1 MDRIV
6 SGKRHEEDLS
16 FDVNLRPRHLKEYI
30 GQSLLKENL
39 GIGIAAAKKRDEAL
53 DHVLLYGPPGLGKTT
68 LANILS
74 VEMGVNLKTTSGPAI
89 ERPADIVSILT
100 QMKNKEMLFI
110 DEIHRLPRVVE
121 EVLYPALED
130 RFVSWVI
137 DKGLKARTM
146 NLKLKQFTLI
156 GATTRYGMLSAPLRD
171 RFGSIHRLQYYDQED
186 MQLIIERSAKLLS
199 INADIEGIKQI
210 AIRSRGTPRVANRLL
225 KRVRDYAD
233 VLGDGRIST
242 KIASSALDKLQVDL
256 VGLDVGDH
264 MVLRAIIE
272 KFNGGPVGVETIAAA
287 INEESDT
294 IVEVYEPFLLQSGL
308 LDRTRRGRVATRRA
322 YDHYG
327 YEFPIGQNQPKM
339 F

>member
-6 SGKRHEEDLS
+6 SGKRHDEDLS

-30 GQSLLKENL
+30 GQSLLKENI
-39 GIGIAAAKKRDEAL
+39 GIAIAAAKKRDEAL

-74 VEMGVNLKTTSGPAI
+74 IEMGVNLKTTSGPAI
-89 ERPADIVSILT
+89 ERPADMVSILT
-100 QMKNKEMLFI
+100 QMKSKEMLFI

-121 EVLYPALED
+121 EVLYPAMED

-146 NLKLKQFTLI
+146 NLKLKPFTLL
-156 GATTRYGMLSAPLRD
+156 GATTRYGMLSAPLRN
-171 RFGSIHRLQYYDQED
+171 RFGSIYRLQYYDKKD
-186 MQLIIERSAKLLS
+186 MELIVQRSAQLLS
-199 INADIEGIKQI
+199 INADVEGINQI
-210 AIRSRGTPRVANRLL
+210 ATRSRGTPRVANRLL

-233 VLGDGRIST
+233 VLGDGHIS
-242 KIASSALDKLQVDL
+242 KKVASDALDKLQVDSA
-256 VGLDVGDH
+256 GLDVGDH
-264 MVLRAIIE
+264 MVIGAIIE

-287 INEESDT
+287 INEEPDT
-294 IVEVYEPFLLQSGL
+294 IIEVYEPFLLQTGL
-308 LDRTRRGRVATRRA
+308 LDRTRRGRVATRKA

-327 YEFPIGQNQPKM
+327 YEFSIDQNQPKM

>member
-6 SGKRHEEDLS
+6 SGQRHEEDLS
-16 FDVNLRPRHLKEYI
+16 FDVGLRPRHLKEYI
-30 GQSLLKENL
+30 GQSLLKENI

-53 DHVLLYGPPGLGKTT
+53 DHILLYGPPGLGKTT

-100 QMKNKEMLFI
+100 QMKDKEMLFI

-121 EVLYPALED
+121 EVLYPAMED

-146 NLKLKQFTLI
+146 NLKLKQFTLL

-171 RFGSIHRLQYYDQED
+171 RFGSIYRLQYYDQED
-186 MQLIIERSAKLLS
+186 MKLIIQRSAQLLS
-199 INADIEGIKQI
+199 INADTEGINQI
-210 AIRSRGTPRVANRLL
+210 ATRSRGTPRVANRLL

-233 VLGDGRIST
+233 VLGDGRISK
-242 KIASSALDKLQVDL
+242 KIASDALDKLQVDL

-264 MVLRAIIE
+264 MVLSAIIE
-272 KFNGGPVGVETIAAA
+272 KFDGGPVGVETIAAA
-287 INEESDT
+287 INEEPGT
-294 IVEVYEPFLLQSGL
+294 IIEVYEPFLIQTGL

-322 YDHYG
+322 YEHYG
-327 YEFPIGQNQPKM
+327 YEFPINQNQPKM

>member
-6 SGKRHEEDLS
+6 SGKRHDEDLS
-16 FDVNLRPRHLKEYI
+16 VDVNLRPRHLKEYI
-30 GQSLLKENL
+30 GQSLLKENI
-39 GIGIAAAKKRDEAL
+39 GIAIAAAKKRDEAL

-100 QMKNKEMLFI
+100 QMKSKEMLFI

-121 EVLYPALED
+121 EVLYPAMED

-146 NLKLKQFTLI
+146 NLKLKPFTLL
-156 GATTRYGMLSAPLRD
+156 GATTRYGMLSAPLRN
-171 RFGSIHRLQYYDQED
+171 RFGSIYRLQYYDKKD
-186 MQLIIERSAKLLS
+186 MELIVQRSAQLLN
-199 INADIEGIKQI
+199 INADVEGINQI
-210 AIRSRGTPRVANRLL
+210 ATRSRGTPRVANRLL

-233 VLGDGRIST
+233 VLGDGHISK
-242 KIASSALDKLQVDL
+242 KIASDALDKLQIDSA
-256 VGLDVGDH
+256 GLDVGDH
-264 MVLRAIIE
+264 MVIGAIIE

-287 INEESDT
+287 INEEPDT
-294 IVEVYEPFLLQSGL
+294 IIEVYEPFLLQTGL
-308 LDRTRRGRVATRRA
+308 LDRTRRGRVATRKA

-327 YEFPIGQNQPKM
+327 YEFSIDKNQSKM